1 MLKIKVEKQLS
12 KKIRVLLVIPNVISH
27 IVMVNKIHC

>member
-12 KKIRVLLVIPNVISH
+12 KKIRVLLVIPNVVSLT
-27 IVMVNKIHC
+27 VRVNKIHC